1 MARSLP
7 TRCARQ
13 DVIVLLALCAVTLFV
28 GLTSHGLSN
37 WQEAMRALVA
47 QNMGLGAGGWP
58 NAPGGAGRVE
68 WIVPTVNGEPYLAKP
83 PMIYWCQLA
92 IAQARRIFGGEGVP
106 GILELRLTVALAA
119 TLGVI
124 ATYLVTRRLFG
135 ATAQERAAD
144 PIAASSRDAFA
155 GHAAW
160 WSALFLGTGFLY
172 VRSGRTG
179 ELDVLLA
186 PLTVIGIGALFVAWM
201 GHVERQRMHWGALAL
216 AGVAVAAAALTKGPP
231 GVVTILL
238 GAYGG
243 MALASANASR
253 CTARAH
259 AIGAAVG
266 GLALGVPMMIQ
277 ALTPGG
283 GVTDATGVLLIAIAG
298 AMLGAALA
306 PLARR
311 RASASLFA
319 AWSRT
324 HPVGMILIAVG
335 AAWAWSWLV
344 SRRVGADVMAR
355 TVSTEASN
363 NLVLFEPESILQNL
377 EAASYAA
384 GLGSVFAALGA
395 IWLVTRRPQGA
406 TGAASRGLWFV
417 IAWVGLG
424 LLAFSLLGKGVAR
437 YMTPLWPGIAI
448 LGGAFVATLLTERA
462 ERPRV
467 HGLRMVLSAIVV
479 VLAIGQGVWYGVARE
494 RLYADRHPGGLIAE
508 LESLSPAAPP
518 IILDYWSP
526 ALDFYAGVHIQPYAD
541 VGPEVP
547 VSGVRRLALE
557 ALHRELAASGGS
569 RVMLIRSKAH
579 KRTIQTPPIERL
591 REAGFEVTPI
601 ETEHAWIID
610 NRETPIMAVRVSAA
624 R

>member
-13 DVIVLLALCAVTLFV
+13 DIIVLLALCAVTLFV

-47 QNMGLGAGGWP
+47 RNMGLGAGAWQGVP
-58 NAPGGAGRVE
+58 EGAARVE
-68 WIVPTVNGEPYLAKP
+68 WVVPTINGEPYLAKP

-92 IAQARRIFGGEGVP
+92 IAQVRRVVGGDGVP
-106 GILELRLTVALAA
+106 GIFELRLTVALAA
-119 TLGVI
+119 TLGVV

-135 ATAQERAAD
+135 ATARERACD
-144 PIAASSRDAFA
+144 PIAASMRDALA
-155 GHAAW
+155 SHAAW
-160 WSALFLGTGFLY
+160 WSSLFLGTGFLY

-201 GHVERQRMHWGALAL
+201 SHVERRRMHFGALAL
-216 AGVAVAAAALTKGPP
+216 AGCAVAAAALTKGPP

-243 MALASANASR
+243 MALAAANTAA
-253 CTARAH
+253 CTARAR
-259 AIGAAVG
+259 AIGAAAG
-266 GLALGVPMMIQ
+266 ALVLGAPMMIQ
-277 ALTPGG
+277 ALAPGG
-283 GVTDATGVLLIAIAG
+283 GAADAAGVLLIAGAG
-298 AMLGAALA
+298 AMLGGTLA
-306 PLARR
+306 PLAGG
-311 RASASLFA
+311 RASGVLLRAL
-319 AWSRT
+319 SRT
-324 HPVGMILIAVG
+324 HPVGMVLIAVG
-335 AAWAWSWLV
+335 AVWAWSSLV
-344 SRRVGADVMAR
+344 AQRVGPDVMAR

-377 EAASYAA
+377 EAAAFAA
-384 GLGSVFAALGA
+384 GLGSIFAVVGVV
-395 IWLVTRRPQGA
+395 WLITRRPQGA

-448 LGGAFVATLLTERA
+448 LGGAFVATLLNERQERA
-462 ERPRV
+462 RAQRLRV
-467 HGLRMVLSAIVV
+467 VLSVIVV
-479 VLAIGQGVWYGVARE
+479 GLAIGQGIWYGVARE

-508 LESLSPAAPP
+508 LESLSPASPP

-547 VSGVRRLALE
+547 VSGVTRLPLE
-557 ALHRELAASGGS
+557 VLRAELAASGRS
-569 RVMLIRSKAH
+569 RLMLIRSKPH
-579 KRTIQTPPIERL
+579 KRTIQTAPIERL
-591 REAGFEVTPI
+591 REAGFDVAPI
-601 ETEHAWIID
+601 ETKSAWIID
-610 NRETPIMAVRVSAA
+610 NRETPIAVVRVSAA

>member
-1 MARSLP
+1 
-7 TRCARQ
+7 
-13 DVIVLLALCAVTLFV
+13 
-28 GLTSHGLSN
+28 
-37 WQEAMRALVA
+37 
-47 QNMGLGAGGWP
+47 
-58 NAPGGAGRVE
+58 
-68 WIVPTVNGEPYLAKP
+68 
-83 PMIYWCQLA
+83 
-92 IAQARRIFGGEGVP
+92 
-106 GILELRLTVALAA
+106 
-119 TLGVI
+119 
-124 ATYLVTRRLFG
+124 
-135 ATAQERAAD
+135 
-144 PIAASSRDAFA
+144 
-155 GHAAW
+155 
-160 WSALFLGTGFLY
+160 
-172 VRSGRTG
+172 
-179 ELDVLLA
+179 
-186 PLTVIGIGALFVAWM
+186 
-201 GHVERQRMHWGALAL
+201 
-216 AGVAVAAAALTKGPP
+216 
-231 GVVTILL
+231 
-238 GAYGG
+238 
-243 MALASANASR
+243 
-253 CTARAH
+253 
-259 AIGAAVG
+259 
-266 GLALGVPMMIQ
+266 
-277 ALTPGG
+277 
-283 GVTDATGVLLIAIAG
+283 
-298 AMLGAALA
+298 
-306 PLARR
+306 
-311 RASASLFA
+311 
-319 AWSRT
+319 
-324 HPVGMILIAVG
+324 MILIAVG

-384 GLGSVFAALGA
+384 GLGSVFAVLGA
-395 IWLVTRRPQGA
+395 IWLVTRRPQDA
-406 TGAASRGLWFV
+406 AGAASRGLWFV

-494 RLYADRHPGGLIAE
+494 RLYADRHPGALIAE

-547 VSGVRRLALE
+547 VSGVTRLALE
-557 ALHRELAASGGS
+557 SLHKELAASGGS